1 MSKRKIKQARQYAA
15 VPIGTDAEGC
25 PRILLVTSRGSRRW
39 IIPKGWPI
47 DGLSGQRVALRE
59 AWEEAG
65 AIGTIIGDQPLG
77 EFHYS
82 KQLAGGTVVPC
93 RAEAWLM
100 RVTKLENDWP
110 ERPERQRAWFSP
122 EAAAQLVAE
131 PELRA
136 LLAALAAPA
145 AVAEKGPDALSLPA

>member
-15 VPIGTDAEGC
+15 IPIGTDPAGC

-47 DGLSGQRVALRE
+47 AGLAGPRVALRE

-65 AIGTIIGDQPLG
+65 AVGHIIGKQPLG
-77 EFHYS
+77 EFCYR
-82 KQLAGGTVVPC
+82 KQLAGGTIGPC

-100 RVTKLENDWP
+100 QVSNLHEDWP
-110 ERPERQRAWFSP
+110 ERAERKRAWFTP
-122 EAAAQLVAE
+122 EAASMLVAE

-136 LLAALAAPA
+136 MLASLGTRTT
-145 AVAEKGPDALSLPA
+145 VAEGRANALSLPA

>member
-15 VPIGTDAEGC
+15 IPIGTDAAGC

-39 IIPKGWPI
+39 IIPQGWPI
-47 DGLSGQRVALRE
+47 AGLTGSRVALRE

-65 AIGTIIGDQPLG
+65 AVGHIVGDRPLG
-77 EFHYS
+77 EFHYR
-82 KQLAGGTVVPC
+82 KQLAGGTIVPC

-100 RVTKLENDWP
+100 QVSHLDEDWP
-110 ERPERQRAWFSP
+110 ERAERQRAWFTP
-122 EAAAQLVAE
+122 AAASLLVAE

-136 LLAALAAPA
+136 MLASLGTRTT
-145 AVAEKGPDALSLPA
+145 VAEKGPDALSLPA